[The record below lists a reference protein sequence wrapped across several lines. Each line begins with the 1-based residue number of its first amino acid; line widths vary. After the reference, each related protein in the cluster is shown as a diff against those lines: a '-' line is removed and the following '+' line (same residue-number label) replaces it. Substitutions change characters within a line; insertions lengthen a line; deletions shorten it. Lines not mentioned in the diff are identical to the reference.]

1 MAPSATFNRIVLD
14 TKRRWITEEMAEKL
28 QRAITQDYVNYT
40 ISDLF
45 EEINPGS
52 SMAVDNKEG

>member
-14 TKRRWITEEMAEKL
+14 TKRRWVTEEMAEKL
-28 QRAITQDYVNYT
+28 QRAITQDYVDYT

-45 EEINPGS
+45 KEMNPRV
-52 SMAVDNKEG
+52 SMTADNKEG